1 MTKRLQEFFAV
12 TAWGLRERVDW
23 RQFVLGAVCLFFG
36 TLNIIYYRT
45 WFNDAASVVALV
57 TAGFSF
63 SGSLLAPI
71 LKSYGRKF
79 DEMAER
85 FASLDPT
92 TAAKQAAEVFKMEI
106 LERQARGEFGPDIQ
120 IVIGDGPPPELKPPG
135 RRLN

>member
-1 MTKRLQEFFAV
+1 M
-12 TAWGLRERVDW
+12 WGLMERVDW

-71 LKSYGRKF
+71 IRDYGRRF
-79 DEMAER
+79 DEMTAR
-85 FASLDPT
+85 FKRIDPK

-106 LERQARGEFGPDIQ
+106 LERQARGEFGPDVQ
-120 IVIGDGPPPELKPPG
+120 IVIGDGPPPEKPPG
-135 RRLN
+135 RLN

>member
-1 MTKRLQEFFAV
+1 MAAIDRLKNFLQQQ
-12 TAWGLRERVDW
+12 VDW
-23 RQFVLGAVCLFFG
+23 RQFVLGTVCLFFG

-57 TAGFSF
+57 MAGFSF

-79 DEMAER
+79 DEMTER
-85 FASLDPT
+85 FKAIDPT
-92 TAAKQAAEVFKMEI
+92 TAAKAATKAFRAEI
-106 LERQARGEFGPDIQ
+106 LEMQARGEFGPDVQ